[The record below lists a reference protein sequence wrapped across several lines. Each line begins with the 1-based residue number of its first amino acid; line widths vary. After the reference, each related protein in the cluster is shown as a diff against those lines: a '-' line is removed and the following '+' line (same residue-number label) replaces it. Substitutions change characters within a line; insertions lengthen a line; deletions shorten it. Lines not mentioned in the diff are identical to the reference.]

1 MSRGVCK
8 NPCDLVEMICRLSVL
23 THPIRYVLQ
32 LIYIAEFN
40 INSIR
45 TRLKTKNGDEWS
57 SITLLESEINK
68 VHSFRR
74 SQ

>member
-1 MSRGVCK
+1 MG
-8 NPCDLVEMICRLSVL
+8 MICRLSVL

-32 LIYIAEFN
+32 LIYSAEFN